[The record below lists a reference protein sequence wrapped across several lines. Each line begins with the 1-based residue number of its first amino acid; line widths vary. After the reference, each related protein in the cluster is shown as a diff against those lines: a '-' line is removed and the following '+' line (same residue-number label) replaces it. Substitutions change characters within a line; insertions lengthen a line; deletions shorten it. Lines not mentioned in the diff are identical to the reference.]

1 MEDLIKELEQNLE
14 IAESYRFSE
23 SENKTSYDSAMEYAY
38 KYGVLFGAIKS
49 AIRELN
55 YLQLKSQLK

>member
-1 MEDLIKELEQNLE
+1 MENLIKELEQNLAL
-14 IAESYRFSE
+14 AESYKFSE
-23 SENKTSYDSAMEYAY
+23 NNTSHDSAMEYAY
-38 KYGVLFGAIKS
+38 KYGVLCGAIKS